1 MCTFLK
7 CLKKQGKRPGNS
19 ELMKKNFREKLN
31 RLRLDILY
39 LNSYQG
45 VVALAVLSLAIS
57 YFYSIE
63 VGEPT
68 YNPGVNTIWLP
79 LALCSFII
87 KFISTVLYHKR
98 TYHHEN
104 EILWRLIF
112 YFTTVLSGLSIG
124 SSIIFVSGMSN
135 TNEKMFIILLIS
147 AITSGS
153 ASVLA
158 TSLTSFTIYN
168 SLVISPY
175 LFHFL
180 TSDKH
185 SDHIIGYL
193 GILFISTIFL
203 TAYSINRSLS
213 RSLSLKIEND
223 LIIEKLEQSEDKF
236 AKSFYSGIAPMAMVD
251 YKTAKIID
259 ANNALVELLEY
270 PRDEIIGKTPYDLY
284 LNDRPDKLID
294 LVIDAVNAGHLTN
307 REITLRTSSG
317 KIKHCF
323 ITVESFKAGGSS
335 IAYIMLQDFTERLE
349 YENKLKI
356 ERERAEQA
364 AEAKSRFLAS
374 MSHEIR
380 TPMNTILGMT
390 GLALMSDNE
399 DERTGYLNTV
409 KDSAE
414 YLLVLINDILDLS
427 RLESGRIEIDVIDV
441 DLPKLTDSVYRFM
454 EFHAIKRKLGFTIDI
469 EADVPVYIKCAPERI
484 KQILI
489 NLIGNALKFTHEGS
503 VNLNV
508 SLSDGKNYPGCDNS
522 GSYIEFTVTDTGI
535 GIPEDKLDIIFES
548 FTQAD
553 SSTFRK
559 YGGTGLGLSISRQLI
574 RLMGGEIRVDSTPGM
589 GSRFSFIIPLI
600 QGVRPDETYVETQ
613 QGISS
618 SVKKILIAEDN
629 ALNSRLIE
637 AYMKRLG
644 HDYTLAENGEE
655 VIKLLKEKNFDAI
668 LMDLEMPLMDGY
680 QAMKL
685 IREGAAG
692 ESNRNIQ
699 IHAMSAH
706 VMKSTIDKCLD
717 EGFNTYI
724 TKPVDLKKLAG
735 IL

>member
-1 MCTFLK
+1 M
-7 CLKKQGKRPGNS
+7 
-19 ELMKKNFREKLN
+19 EKNFREKLN
-31 RLRLDILY
+31 RPRLDLLY
-39 LNSYQG
+39 LNSYQS
-45 VVALAVLSLAIS
+45 VAALTVLSLAIS

-63 VGEPT
+63 LGGPA
-68 YNPGVNTIWLP
+68 YNPGVYTIWLP
-79 LALCSFII
+79 FVLCSYFIKLI
-87 KFISTVLYHKR
+87 TTVLYQKKIYR
-98 TYHHEN
+98 N
-104 EILWRLIF
+104 DDEIFWRMIF
-112 YFTTVLSGLSIG
+112 YFTTFLSGLSIG
-124 SSIIFVSGMSN
+124 SSIIFVSGMN
-135 TNEKMFIILLIS
+135 NAYEKMFVILLIS
-147 AITSGS
+147 ALTSGS

-158 TSLTSFTIYN
+158 TSLTSFSIYN
-168 SLVISPY
+168 SLVTIPY
-175 LFHFL
+175 LFYFL
-180 TSDKH
+180 TSDKQ

-193 GILFISTIFL
+193 IVLFISTIFL
-203 TAYSINRSLS
+203 TAYRINRSLS
-213 RSLSLKIEND
+213 KSLSLKIEND
-223 LIIEKLEQSEDKF
+223 LIIEKLAQSEDKF

-251 YKTAKIID
+251 YKTARIID

-270 PRDEIIGKTPYDLY
+270 PRDEVIGKTPYDLY
-284 LNDRPDKLID
+284 IHDRPEKLIE
-294 LVIDAVNAGHLTN
+294 LVIDAVKTGHLAN

-317 KIKHCF
+317 KIKHCS
-323 ITVESFKAGGSS
+323 ITVESFKAGGSI

-356 ERERAEQA
+356 ERERAEQG

-390 GLALMSDNE
+390 ELALMSDNDE
-399 DERTGYLNTV
+399 ERTGYLNTV

-427 RLESGRIEIDVIDV
+427 RIEAGRIEIDAIDV
-441 DLPKLTDSVYRFM
+441 DLRNLTDSVYRFM
-454 EFHAIKRKLGFTIDI
+454 EFHAIKRKLGFTIGI
-469 EADVPVYIKCAPERI
+469 NADVPVYIKCAPERI

-489 NLIGNALKFTHEGS
+489 NLIGNALKFTHQGS
-503 VNLNV
+503 VSLNV
-508 SLSDGKNYPGCDNS
+508 SLSDGRNYPGCEYS

-535 GIPEDKLDIIFES
+535 GIPEDKLGIIFES

-574 RLMGGEIRVDSTPGM
+574 RLMGGDIQVISTTGK
-589 GSRFSFIIPLI
+589 GSTFSFIIPYI
-600 QGVRPDETYVETQ
+600 PGVRPEETHIETP

-618 SVKKILIAEDN
+618 SIKKVLIAEDN
-629 ALNSRLIE
+629 ALNGKLIE

-644 HDYTLAENGEE
+644 HEYTLAENGEE
-655 VIKLLKEKNFDAI
+655 VIKLLKENNFDAI
-668 LMDLEMPLMDGY
+668 LMDLEMPVMNGY
-680 QAMKL
+680 KAMKL
-685 IREGAAG
+685 IRDGVAG

-706 VMKSTIDKCLD
+706 VMQSTIDKCLD
-717 EGFNTYI
+717 EGFNSYI